1 MYYHTMW
8 DSYCPGLF
16 GIGGWSSLL
25 FWGLLLFIVFAG
37 ARMLI
42 VLWRRSERDPSAASS
57 AALEILKERYAK
69 GEIAKAE
76 FEEKKKDLSV

>member
-16 GIGGWSSLL
+16 GMGGWSSLL
-25 FWGLLLFIVFAG
+25 FWGLLLLLVFVG

-42 VLWRRSERDPSAASS
+42 IEWRRSGRDTSGAMSS
-57 AALEILKERYAK
+57 ALEILSERYAK